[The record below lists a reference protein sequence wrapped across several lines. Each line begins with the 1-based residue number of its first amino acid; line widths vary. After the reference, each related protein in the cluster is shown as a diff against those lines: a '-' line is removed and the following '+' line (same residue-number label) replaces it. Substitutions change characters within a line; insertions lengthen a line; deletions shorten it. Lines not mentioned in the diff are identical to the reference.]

1 MEARE
6 GLLVVDRL
14 KTQFFTYGGVV
25 EALDEVSFEIERG
38 EIFGL
43 VGESGCGKSVT
54 ATSIL
59 GLVAKP
65 GRIVSGRVLL
75 DGENLVEKSEQEMNR
90 VRGSRIAMIFQDPTS
105 SLNPLFR
112 IGYQVAE
119 PYIYH
124 QRRAKRQALEDATEI
139 LAKTGLPDAVEK
151 SRNYPHEL
159 SGGMRQRAMIAMSL
173 TCEPDLLIADE
184 PTTNL
189 DVTIGRQILDL
200 VKDLQREFGASVLW
214 ITHDMAVVAQ
224 MCDRVGVM
232 YAGTIVEK
240 TDVRTLFQNAK
251 HPYTERLLRAIPS
264 AVKSADK
271 LEEIPGSVPQL
282 IHPPTGCRFHPRC
295 DHVMEICSRV
305 KPREQEV
312 EPGHTVAC
320 HLFGGER
327 EET

>member
-6 GLLVVDRL
+6 DLLVVDRL

-25 EALDEVSFEIERG
+25 EALDGVSFEIKRG

-43 VGESGCGKSVT
+43 VGESGCGKTVT

-59 GLVAKP
+59 RLVAKP
-65 GRIVSGRVLL
+65 GKIISGRVLL
-75 DGENLVEKSEQEMNR
+75 DGDDLLQKSEREMNS

-105 SLNPLFR
+105 SLNPVFR
-112 IGYQVAE
+112 IGRQVGE
-119 PYIYH
+119 PYVYH
-124 QRRAKRQALEDATEI
+124 QHRGKRQALKDATRI
-139 LAKTGLPDAVEK
+139 LAKTGFPDANEK
-151 SRNYPHEL
+151 ARAYPHEL
-159 SGGMRQRAMIAMSL
+159 SGGLRQRAMIAMSL
-173 TCEPDLLIADE
+173 TCEPELLIADE

-232 YAGTIVEK
+232 YAGNIVEK
-240 TDVRTLFQNAK
+240 TDVRTLFRNAM
-251 HPYTERLLRAIPS
+251 HPYTVRLLRAIPS
-264 AVKSADK
+264 AAKSTET

-282 IHPPTGCRFHPRC
+282 IHPPSGCRFHPRC
-295 DHVMEICSRV
+295 DNVMQVCSQAKPLEI
-305 KPREQEV
+305 EV
-312 EPGHTVAC
+312 EPGHVVAC
-320 HLFGGER
+320 HLFR
-327 EET
+327 EKGKVT

>member
-295 DHVMEICSRV
+295 DHMMEVCRRM
-305 KPREQEV
+305 KPQEQEV

-320 HLFGGER
+320 HLFGGE
-327 EET
+327 EEAT

>member
-1 MEARE
+1 METRE
-6 GLLVVDRL
+6 DLLVVDRL

-25 EALDEVSFEIERG
+25 EALDEVSFEIRRG

-65 GRIVSGRVLL
+65 GKIVSGRVLL
-75 DGENLVEKSEQEMNR
+75 DGENLVEKNEQEMNR
-90 VRGSRIAMIFQDPTS
+90 IRGSRIAMIFQDPTS

-124 QRRAKRQALEDATEI
+124 QRRAKGQALKDATKI

-240 TDVRTLFQNAK
+240 TGVRTLFRNAK

-264 AVKSADK
+264 AVKSADT

-295 DHVMEICSRV
+295 DYVMEICSRV
-305 KPREQEV
+305 KPLELEV
-312 EPGHTVAC
+312 EPGHMVAC

-327 EET
+327 AAT